1 MKNRASLLTGLA
13 AGFVI
18 GLLAFGILLFAA
30 APSMMLKTYET
41 VYGYDETIERIQE
54 RIESAGWVVSGIS
67 ELNKSLSKEGVN
79 FEPRVTLLSLCH
91 PKYAESVLTTDRYV
105 SVMMPCKFSIWE
117 GDDGKVYLTKMNM
130 RLMGKMFGGNIA
142 EIMGSKVARDEE
154 AMLQGML
161 KE

>member
-130 RLMGKMFGGNIA
+130 GLMGKMFGGNIA
-142 EIMGSKVARDEE
+142 EIMGGKVARDEE

>member
-13 AGFVI
+13 AGFITGV
-18 GLLAFGILLFAA
+18 LAFGILLFTT
-30 APSMMLKTYET
+30 APSMMLKT
-41 VYGYDETIERIQE
+41 YGYDETIERIQE

-130 RLMGKMFGGNIA
+130 GLMGKMFGGNIA
-142 EIMGSKVARDEE
+142 EIMGGKVARDEE

>member
-18 GLLAFGILLFAA
+18 GILAFGILLFAA

-130 RLMGKMFGGNIA
+130 GLMGKMFGGNIA
-142 EIMGSKVARDEE
+142 EIMGGKVARDEE

>member
-1 MKNRASLLTGLA
+1 MKNRTILLTGLA
-13 AGFVI
+13 AGIII
-18 GLLAFGILLFAA
+18 GILALGILLFTT
-30 APSMMLKTYET
+30 APSMMLKTYEA

-54 RIESAGWVVSGIS
+54 RIESAGWMVSAIS
-67 ELNKSLSKEGVN
+67 ELNNSLSREGAH

-130 RLMGKMFGGNIA
+130 RLMGKMFGGNIS
-142 EIMGSKVARDEE
+142 EIMGGKVARDEE
-154 AMLQGML
+154 SML
-161 KE
+161 KGLLKE